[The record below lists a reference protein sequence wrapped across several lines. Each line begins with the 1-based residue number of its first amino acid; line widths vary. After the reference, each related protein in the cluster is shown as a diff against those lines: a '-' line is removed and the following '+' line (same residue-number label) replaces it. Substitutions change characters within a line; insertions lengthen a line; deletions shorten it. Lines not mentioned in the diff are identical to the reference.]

1 MSGYTVNVTVNLPQG
16 LAGDAADVQWQ
27 QRHCCVCERRLR
39 RGNLY
44 PTCNACYTAAWAA
57 FTARTDDDQPA
68 PMDVSAA
75 AAEGGPPAADLIS
88 NNDQLAAAVVGGPPA
103 AVVGGPPAAEGG
115 PPAFMAPAAD
125 TDAVAPAAADAAA
138 ELNSASE

>member
-75 AAEGGPPAADLIS
+75 AAAEGGPPAADLIS

-103 AVVGGPPAAEGG
+103 AEGG
-115 PPAFMAPAAD
+115 PSAFMAPAAD
-125 TDAVAPAAADAAA
+125 KDAVAPVATDAAA
-138 ELNSASE
+138 ELNSASD

>member
-1 MSGYTVNVTVNLPQG
+1 MSGYTVNVT
-16 LAGDAADVQWQ
+16 
-27 QRHCCVCERRLR
+27 
-39 RGNLY
+39 
-44 PTCNACYTAAWAA
+44 
-57 FTARTDDDQPA
+57 

-88 NNDQLAAAVVGGPPA
+88 NKDQLAA